1 MRVDHDY
8 GPRVV
13 LLDEVWARTALARM
27 SAPGPADAVFLD
39 LLHRCFQR
47 LVQEAAEL
55 LPQADA
61 RLDTRMTE
69 RHPAV
74 QLAARVLTPAPV
86 VIVDLARA
94 GMLPAHVVQR
104 ELMMWID
111 PLQVRVD
118 HVYMQR
124 LAGDDGRVTGV
135 ATAGSKIGGSVAGA
149 TLILPDPM
157 GATGTSVEAALAM
170 YRAQYGAPA
179 RVVLLHLIVT
189 PEYLARVT
197 RVAPD
202 AHIFALRLDRGLSP
216 PDVLAARP
224 GARWAEERGLDATDY
239 IVPGAGGVGELIN
252 NCY

>member
-27 SAPGPADAVFLD
+27 SSPGPADAVFLD

-47 LVQEAAEL
+47 LAQEAAEL

-61 RLDTRMTE
+61 RLATRMTE

-224 GARWAEERGLDATDY
+224 GARWSEERGLDATDY